1 MEGERRDA
9 GSKAAS
15 QSCYFIPARKWFPL
29 CDVMHYFRALSVF
42 EPDTSYTTTAPL
54 MTRLVKEGAH
64 LYRVQ
69 NKPSVME
76 QSLWWQEHPATS
88 ACWWTCREGHFW
100 VNKRVLIYHTQ
111 LFDYTSARRRISA
124 KIVIY
129 CQKSHTHTAISLEE
143 TGEGKVIYT
152 KVDTAYNLSAIN
164 RRAGVRPQMA
174 WKCFPN
180 EVLQGCHV
188 KKEIWQD

>member
-1 MEGERRDA
+1 M
-9 GSKAAS
+9 
-15 QSCYFIPARKWFPL
+15 
-29 CDVMHYFRALSVF
+29 
-42 EPDTSYTTTAPL
+42 
-54 MTRLVKEGAH
+54 
-64 LYRVQ
+64 
-69 NKPSVME
+69 
-76 QSLWWQEHPATS
+76 
-88 ACWWTCREGHFW
+88 
-100 VNKRVLIYHTQ
+100 NKRVLIYHTQ

-129 CQKSHTHTAISLEE
+129 CRKSHTHTAISLEE
-143 TGEGKVIYT
+143 TSEGKVIYT